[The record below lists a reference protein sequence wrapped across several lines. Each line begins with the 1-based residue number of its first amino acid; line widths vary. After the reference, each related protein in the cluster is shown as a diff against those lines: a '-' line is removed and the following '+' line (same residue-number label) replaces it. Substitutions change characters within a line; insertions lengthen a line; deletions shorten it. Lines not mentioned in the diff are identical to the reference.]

1 MGITTCLY
9 ALILSLI
16 VQLQAAHISTMNP
29 SNNPATITLEQDAHQ
44 LHFYPKTGALTS
56 TNQQGLQKILST
68 AVYEQANFEV
78 ISQNDTSL
86 QVQYPAIGLSC
97 QIIFPAN
104 LEIKTQFTSTKSQT
118 IRWPKVPISK
128 KDDYLIWPK
137 NGGYYIPFSDSL
149 FARYFVRRS
158 VNTLTLSLPFWAIER
173 KDATTMYLMENPFH
187 NVAKFQADEKAMYLI
202 LEHEFTPNAALSA
215 PHELLIT
222 DLKNQSPIAPAL
234 YFRERLIQQNKLRSF
249 QEKMEEVPTLA
260 QMIGAPWAHLVEGLS
275 ISKYDIRAGKW
286 LEFVRALCR
295 DGQQQKGF
303 VGQAWSKLPKANK
316 KELLEMAKAERLNH
330 YQKKVFIRSLSHL
343 LKGDW
348 KSGEFSTVKRA
359 NAEQLYKIYPTFLL
373 PPKDWGDGISIRMID
388 ALKEAGLERMILQ
401 ASGHQEVAD
410 RKEVVA
416 YANEKGFLF
425 GVYDSYHSI
434 HDPSTSDSDDSWP
447 TAQMNEDLFENG
459 RMKKEN
465 GTYYGGFKGRG
476 GLVNPITVRTYYE
489 ERVAKNFAEVPYS
502 YYFIDCDAFGEYY
515 DDYQEGSGI
524 SQQEDL
530 AERINRLD
538 WLRQTQKVPI
548 GSEKGIY
555 LFANYLDIN
564 EGVAVP
570 IFGFGDKGMKNRKS
584 PYYTGSYWPPEMMEN
599 KFKEVPLKERYYH
612 LFLNPKF
619 KIPLWETV
627 YHDCLVSTAHP
638 AVPSL
643 KYSNAK
649 TDLALS
655 EIFYQYPP
663 VYNLNMA
670 FFEQHKKRIVHHYQ
684 FYRQT
689 HPKTVHHPVTAF
701 DFLTEDRLVQHIQF
715 GKIQMVANFGA
726 TPYLYNSQTI
736 AAKSVLFIDEDGSSS
751 SFNPNAF

>member
-1 MGITTCLY
+1 MGIATCLY
-9 ALILSLI
+9 ALILSLM
-16 VQLQAAHISTMNP
+16 VLPQAADISTINA
-29 SNNPATITLEQDAHQ
+29 SNNPAAIVLKQDGHQ
-44 LHFYPKTGALTS
+44 LHFDPKTGALAS
-56 TNQQGLQKILST
+56 LNQEGLQKILST
-68 AVYEQANFEV
+68 AVYAYADFD
-78 ISQNDTSL
+78 IITQNDTSL
-86 QVQYPAIGLSC
+86 HVQYPATGLSC
-97 QIIFPAN
+97 QISFPAN
-104 LEIKTQFTSTKSQT
+104 LEIKAQFTSTQPQT

-128 KDDYLIWPK
+128 TDDYLIWPK

-149 FARYFVRRS
+149 FASHFLKRS
-158 VNTLTLSLPFWAIER
+158 VNTLSLSLPFWAVER
-173 KDATTMYLMENPFH
+173 KDATTLYLLENPFH

-202 LEHEFTPNAALSA
+202 LEHQFTPNPALSA

-222 DLKNQSPIAPAL
+222 DLNSQLPIAPAL
-234 YFRERLIQQNKLRSF
+234 YFRERLIKQDKLRSF
-249 QEKMEEVPTLA
+249 QEKMEEVPALA

-275 ISKYDIRAGKW
+275 ISQYDIRAGKW
-286 LEFVRALCR
+286 LEFVRALCK

-303 VGQAWSKLPKANK
+303 AGQSWTKLPKANK
-316 KELLEMAKAERLNH
+316 KELLEMAMAERLNN
-330 YQKKVFIRSLSHL
+330 YQKKVLIRSLSHL

-348 KSGEFSTVKRA
+348 KNGEFSTVKRA
-359 NAEQLYKIYPTFLL
+359 NAEQLYQAYPTFLL

-388 ALKEAGLERMILQ
+388 ALKEAGLERMMLQ

-434 HDPSTSDSDDSWP
+434 HDPSTSDTDHSWP
-447 TAQMNEDLFENG
+447 TAQMTEDLFENG
-459 RMKKEN
+459 RMMKED
-465 GTYYGGFKGRG
+465 GTYYGGFKGTG
-476 GLVNPITVRTYYE
+476 GLVNPLTVRPYYE

-502 YYFIDCDAFGEYY
+502 YYFVDCDAFGEYY
-515 DDYQEGSGI
+515 DDYKEGSVI
-524 SQQEDL
+524 SQQEDV
-530 AERINRLD
+530 AERLNRLD
-538 WLRQTQKVPI
+538 WLRRTQKVPI

-555 LFANYLDIN
+555 LFANSLDIN

-570 IFGFGDKGMKNRKS
+570 IFGFWDKDMKNKKS

-599 KFKEVPLKERYYH
+599 RFKEVPLKEKYYH
-612 LFLNPKF
+612 LHLDPTF

-649 TDLALS
+649 TDLALT

-663 VYNLNMA
+663 IYNLNMA
-670 FFEQHKKRIVHHYQ
+670 FFEQHKERIVHHYQ
-684 FYRQT
+684 FYSQT

-701 DFLTEDRLVQHIQF
+701 DFLTEDRLVQYIEF
-715 GKIQMVANFGA
+715 GSVTMVANFGA
-726 TPYLYNSQTI
+726 TSYKYENQPI
-736 AAKSVLFIDEDGSSS
+736 AAKSVLFIDEDGTSKA
-751 SFNPNAF
+751 FNPEAF

>member
-1 MGITTCLY
+1 MGPSTIY
-9 ALILSLI
+9 ALLLSLI
-16 VQLQAAHISTMNP
+16 TLHSPTPSSALDSSHSAAELVLNQ
-29 SNNPATITLEQDAHQ
+29 NGNR
-44 LHFYPKTGALTS
+44 LHFDPQTGALTS
-56 TNQQGLQKILST
+56 SQEAGPR
-68 AVYEQANFEV
+68 AV
-78 ISQNDTSL
+78 ISQKVYEYPNFVIISEHDTAV
-86 QVQYPAIGLSC
+86 QVGYPEMGLSC
-97 QIIFPAN
+97 QLTFQAN
-104 LEIKTQFTSTKSQT
+104 LEIKVQFSSTKAQT

-158 VNTLTLSLPFWAIER
+158 VNTLTLSLPFWAVER
-173 KDATTMYLMENPFH
+173 KAATILYLMENPFH
-187 NVAKFQADEKAMYLI
+187 NKARFEADAEWMHLI
-202 LEHEFTPNAALSA
+202 LEHQFTANAALSA

-222 DLKNQSPIAPAL
+222 DLSNRSPIAPAL
-234 YFRERLIQQNKLRSF
+234 YFRERLAKQNELRTL
-249 QEKMEEVPTLA
+249 QEKIDEVPKIER
-260 QMIGAPWAHLVEGLS
+260 MIGAPWAHLVEGLS
-275 ISKYDIRAGKW
+275 ISQYDIRAGKW
-286 LEFVRALCR
+286 LEFVRTFCN

-303 VGQAWSKLPKANK
+303 VGQAWSTLSKTNR
-316 KELLEMAKAERLNH
+316 KELLEMAAAERLNH
-330 YQKKVFIRSLSHL
+330 YQKKVFIRSLSRL

-348 KSGEFSTVKRA
+348 KNGEFSTVKRA
-359 NAEQLYKIYPTFLL
+359 NAEQLYKAYPAFLL
-373 PPKDWGDGISIRMID
+373 PPKSWGDGISIRMID

-410 RKEVVA
+410 RKEVVT

-434 HDPSTSDSDDSWP
+434 HDPSTSDTDNSWP
-447 TAQMNEDLFENG
+447 TAQMTADLFENG
-459 RMKKEN
+459 RMRKDD
-465 GTYYGGFKGRG
+465 GTHYGGFKGTG
-476 GLVNPITVRTYYE
+476 GLVNPITARTYYE
-489 ERVAKNFAEVPYS
+489 ERVTKNFAEVPYS
-502 YYFIDCDAFGEYY
+502 YYFVDCDAFGEYY
-515 DDYQEGSGI
+515 DDYQEGSMI
-524 SQQEDL
+524 SQQEDM

-538 WLRQTQKVPI
+538 WLRRTQKVPI

-570 IFGFGDKGMKNRKS
+570 IFGFGDKDMKDRKS

-599 KFKEVPLKERYYH
+599 KFKEVPLKEKYYH

-649 TDLALS
+649 TNLALS
-655 EIFYQYPP
+655 EMFYQYPP

-689 HPKTVHHPVTAF
+689 HPKTVYHPVTAF

-715 GKIQMVANFGA
+715 GKTQMVANFGA

-736 AAKSVLFIDEDGSSS
+736 AAKSVLFIDEDGTFS
-751 SFNPNAF
+751 SFNPDAF

>member
-1 MGITTCLY
+1 MGLSLY
-9 ALILSLI
+9 IYTLILSLI
-16 VQLQAAHISTMNP
+16 ALPTGTPLSSLDASTAEIVLKQNG
-29 SNNPATITLEQDAHQ
+29 NR
-44 LHFYPKTGALTS
+44 LHFEPKTGALTS
-56 TNQQGLQKILST
+56 SPQAGPKKVISQ
-68 AVYEQANFEV
+68 AVYEYPNVEI
-78 ISQNDTSL
+78 ISENDTAL
-86 QVQYPAIGLSC
+86 QVGYPDMGLSC
-97 QIIFPAN
+97 QIIFQDN
-104 LEIKTQFTSTKSQT
+104 LEIKVQFSSTKAQN
-118 IRWPKVPISK
+118 IQWPKVPISK

-149 FARYFVRRS
+149 FAKYFVRRS
-158 VNTLTLSLPFWAIER
+158 VKTLTLSLPFWAVER
-173 KDATTMYLMENPFH
+173 KAATTLYLMENPFH
-187 NVAKFQADEKAMYLI
+187 NTAKFQADAEWMHLI
-202 LEHEFTPNAALSA
+202 LEHQFTANAALSE

-222 DLKNQSPIAPAL
+222 DLSNRSPIAPAL
-234 YFRERLIQQNKLRSF
+234 YFRERLVKQNKLRTL
-249 QEKMEEVPTLA
+249 QEKIEEAPIVER
-260 QMIGAPWAHLVEGLS
+260 MIGAPWAHLVEGLS
-275 ISKYDIRAGKW
+275 ISQYDIRAGKW
-286 LEFVRALCR
+286 LEFVRAFCK

-303 VGQAWSKLPKANK
+303 VGQAWPKLPKTNK
-316 KELLEMAKAERLNH
+316 KELLEMAAAERLTH

-348 KSGEFSTVKRA
+348 KNGEFSTVKRA
-359 NAEQLYKIYPTFLL
+359 NAEQLYKAYPAFLL
-373 PPKDWGDGISIRMID
+373 PPKSWGDGISIRMID

-410 RKEVVA
+410 RKEVVT
-416 YANEKGFLF
+416 YANENGFLF

-434 HDPSTSDSDDSWP
+434 HDPSTSDTDNSWP
-447 TAQMNEDLFENG
+447 TAQMTADLFENG
-459 RMKKEN
+459 RMRKED
-465 GTYYGGFKGRG
+465 GTHYGGFKGTG
-476 GLVNPITVRTYYE
+476 GLVNPITARTYYE
-489 ERVAKNFAEVPYS
+489 GRVTKNFAEVPYS
-502 YYFIDCDAFGEYY
+502 YYFVDCDAFGEYY
-515 DDYQEGSGI
+515 DDYQEGSVI

-530 AERINRLD
+530 AERINRLN

-570 IFGFGDKGMKNRKS
+570 IFGFGDKDMKNRKS

-599 KFKEVPLKERYYH
+599 KFKEVPLKEKYYH

-655 EIFYQYPP
+655 EMFYQYPP
-663 VYNLNMA
+663 IYNLNMA
-670 FFEQHKKRIVHHYQ
+670 FFEQHKKRILHHYE

-701 DFLTEDRLVQHIQF
+701 DFLTEDRLVQHLQF
-715 GKIQMVANFGA
+715 GKIQLVANFS
-726 TPYLYNSQTI
+726 TSPYRYKEQTI
-736 AAKSVLFIDEDGSSS
+736 AAKSVLFMDEDGTFS
-751 SFNPNAF
+751 SFNPDAF